1 MSKLK
6 KLLWVFLLFLNGY
19 GCGNGQKPESTA
31 GAGKGESATPAK
43 AQPSVTGENVSAL
56 EAALAQQRR
65 AIYEPLSSLD
75 GSRFLLPKR
84 LWDAFPGTDQAK
96 LVHIE
101 IEQNAHQ
108 TAFALGQNLFKIK
121 YVTLLREADLLK
133 LVSQGLE
140 KGGFLEAGFVPVRL
154 PDKIVTDDGELAIA
168 PEQTPEKPSA
178 VTLTLK
184 PKNHQAIELKKFL
197 EAIPEA
203 GALETLLPAVKGFE
217 LTRRHARKPGIRVTD
232 NARVSLFLD
241 RSPEDLEKWVSE
253 NGFVKAQRGQ
263 GLYERSRDGQEA
275 TAVIQ
280 GSDDGQWLHLQ
291 LHWSEPRVP

>member
-1 MSKLK
+1 MGKLK
-6 KLLWVFLLFLNGY
+6 KLLFVFLVFLGGY
-19 GCGNGQKPESTA
+19 GCGNGQKPEASA
-31 GAGKGESATPAK
+31 GSGKGESATPAK
-43 AQPSVTGENVSAL
+43 AQPRVTGENVSAL

-84 LWDAFPGTDQAK
+84 LGDAFPGTDQAK

-108 TAFALGQNLFKIK
+108 AAFVAGQNLFKIK
-121 YVTLLREADLLK
+121 YVTLLRGADLVK
-133 LVSQGLE
+133 LVSQGLG

-154 PDKIVTDDGELAIA
+154 PDKIVADDGELAIA
-168 PEQTPEKPSA
+168 LEQVPEKPSA

-184 PKNHQAIELKKFL
+184 LKQQQPLEVKRFL
-197 EAIPEA
+197 DAIPNA
-203 GALETLLPAVKGFE
+203 GALETLLPAVKGVE

-232 NARVSLFLD
+232 NARVSLLLD
-241 RSPEDLEKWVSE
+241 RAAGDLEKWVSD
-253 NGFVKAQRGQ
+253 NGFVKAPRGEA
-263 GLYERSRDGQEA
+263 LYERSRDGQEA

-280 GSDDGQWLHLQ
+280 GSGDGQWLHLQ
-291 LHWSEPRVP
+291 LHWSEQAP